1 MRFDTIPKMISLQF
15 IERVRIIWREKFFL
29 PSIEPYTNISPC
41 INIQNSVF
49 IKKRFNK
56 YYTFYNAKRI
66 DSYIMR

>member
-56 YYTFYNAKRI
+56 YFYNAKRI